1 MNREL
6 SAGRRDPPG
15 FRGQYSASRC
25 IVDTIYLLM
34 WFERSAEKEVF
45 FYEKI
50 CSMLSGIL
58 SGTETRETLTTAAML
73 MAVSVVLGYFTI
85 EAGPYLKIGFGG
97 VVNQFVYYLFGP
109 VAGAVYGGVLDLV
122 KYVVKP
128 TGAFFPG
135 FTLNAMLGGVLYGTI
150 LYRKP
155 LTFRRALWA
164 DLVVALI
171 CNIFLNTLWLSMMSG
186 KAMMVL
192 LPMRVLKNLIK
203 WPVDAALF
211 YLIAKRM
218 ESLGL
223 VRMIRKFQAE

>member
-1 MNREL
+1 
-6 SAGRRDPPG
+6 
-15 FRGQYSASRC
+15 
-25 IVDTIYLLM
+25 M

-45 FYEKI
+45 FYETMNCTFLYKDTGSI
-50 CSMLSGIL
+50 AYGLAKYKPP
-58 SGTETRETLTTAAML
+58 TTAAML

>member
-1 MNREL
+1 M
-6 SAGRRDPPG
+6 
-15 FRGQYSASRC
+15 
-25 IVDTIYLLM
+25 
-34 WFERSAEKEVF
+34 
-45 FYEKI
+45 
-50 CSMLSGIL
+50 
-58 SGTETRETLTTAAML
+58 
-73 MAVSVVLGYFTI
+73 
-85 EAGPYLKIGFGG
+85 KIGFGG

>member
-1 MNREL
+1 MKKLAVCYQASFQEL
-6 SAGRRDPPG
+6 KH
-15 FRGQYSASRC
+15 
-25 IVDTIYLLM
+25 V
-34 WFERSAEKEVF
+34 K
-45 FYEKI
+45 
-50 CSMLSGIL
+50 
-58 SGTETRETLTTAAML
+58 TLTTAAML

-155 LTFRRALWA
+155 ITFRRALWA

-223 VRMIRKFQAE
+223 VRMIRKFQSE

>member
-1 MNREL
+1 
-6 SAGRRDPPG
+6 
-15 FRGQYSASRC
+15 
-25 IVDTIYLLM
+25 
-34 WFERSAEKEVF
+34 
-45 FYEKI
+45 
-50 CSMLSGIL
+50 MLKFLI
-58 SGTETRETLTTAAML
+58 
-73 MAVSVVLGYFTI
+73 
-85 EAGPYLKIGFGG
+85 
-97 VVNQFVYYLFGP
+97 
-109 VAGAVYGGVLDLV
+109 
-122 KYVVKP
+122 KP

>member
-1 MNREL
+1 M
-6 SAGRRDPPG
+6 
-15 FRGQYSASRC
+15 
-25 IVDTIYLLM
+25 
-34 WFERSAEKEVF
+34 AE
-45 FYEKI
+45 
-50 CSMLSGIL
+50 SWTWS
-58 SGTETRETLTTAAML
+58 
-73 MAVSVVLGYFTI
+73 
-85 EAGPYLKIGFGG
+85 
-97 VVNQFVYYLFGP
+97 
-109 VAGAVYGGVLDLV
+109 

>member
-1 MNREL
+1 MKKLATLFTDSWNEFHQVR
-6 SAGRRDPPG
+6 
-15 FRGQYSASRC
+15 
-25 IVDTIYLLM
+25 TI
-34 WFERSAEKEVF
+34 
-45 FYEKI
+45 
-50 CSMLSGIL
+50 
-58 SGTETRETLTTAAML
+58 TTAAMFG
-73 MAVSVVLGYFTI
+73 AISVVLGYFTI
-85 EAGPYLKIGFGG
+85 AIGDYIKIGFSTIC
-97 VVNQFVYYLFGP
+97 NQFVYYLFGP
-109 VAGAVYGGVLDLV
+109 VVGGLFGGALDVLKFLI
-122 KYVVKP
+122 KP

>member
-1 MNREL
+1 
-6 SAGRRDPPG
+6 
-15 FRGQYSASRC
+15 
-25 IVDTIYLLM
+25 
-34 WFERSAEKEVF
+34 
-45 FYEKI
+45 
-50 CSMLSGIL
+50 
-58 SGTETRETLTTAAML
+58 
-73 MAVSVVLGYFTI
+73 
-85 EAGPYLKIGFGG
+85 
-97 VVNQFVYYLFGP
+97 
-109 VAGAVYGGVLDLV
+109 
-122 KYVVKP
+122 
-128 TGAFFPG
+128 
-135 FTLNAMLGGVLYGTI
+135 MLGGVLYGTI

-223 VRMIRKFQAE
+223 VRMIRKFQASDAGGFVLSKRKHTWTAKVCGHGGCMP

>member
-1 MNREL
+1 MKKFAVCYQASFQEL
-6 SAGRRDPPG
+6 KH
-15 FRGQYSASRC
+15 
-25 IVDTIYLLM
+25 V
-34 WFERSAEKEVF
+34 K
-45 FYEKI
+45 
-50 CSMLSGIL
+50 
-58 SGTETRETLTTAAML
+58 TLTTAAML

-164 DLVVALI
+164 DLAVALI

>member
-1 MNREL
+1 M
-6 SAGRRDPPG
+6 
-15 FRGQYSASRC
+15 
-25 IVDTIYLLM
+25 
-34 WFERSAEKEVF
+34 K
-45 FYEKI
+45 
-50 CSMLSGIL
+50 
-58 SGTETRETLTTAAML
+58 TLTTAAML

-109 VAGAVYGGVLDLV
+109 VTGAVYGGVLDLV

-211 YLIAKRM
+211 LLPRIFFTGADSWLLPRLLLKPPIISSLLMHLYPLPSQHLCPLHLYLLHLCLLHLCPR
-218 ESLGL
+218 
-223 VRMIRKFQAE
+223 